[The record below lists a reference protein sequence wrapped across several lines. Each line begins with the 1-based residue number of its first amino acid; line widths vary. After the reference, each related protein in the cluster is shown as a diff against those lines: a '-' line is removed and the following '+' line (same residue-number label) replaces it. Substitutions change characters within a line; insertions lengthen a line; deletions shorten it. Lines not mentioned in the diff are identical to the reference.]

1 MKSCPRWLLPSL
13 LPLLL
18 AGCSGPGA
26 DLSGWVAEQKAR
38 KPPPL
43 QPLPVLKTFEMYD
56 YTDQAMRDPFS
67 ASATETPGAGTGPH
81 PDLKR
86 PKQPLEAFSLDSLK
100 MVGTLGDVKRQ
111 EALIQEPNGLIH
123 RVRIGEFMGLNYGRI
138 VSMTPTQVDLQEL
151 VPDGSG
157 GWTQRTATVVLRH

>member
-1 MKSCPRWLLPSL
+1 MNPLIRKMGMAVLLCGM
-13 LPLLL
+13 
-18 AGCSGPGA
+18 AGCHGPSA
-26 DLSGWVAEQKAR
+26 DLQAWIAAQKAL

-43 QPLPVLKTFEMYD
+43 PALPVLKKFEMFD

-67 ASATETPGAGTGPH
+67 VSSSANSGAGAGPH

-100 MVGTLGDVKRQ
+100 MVGTIGVVPAQ
-111 EALIQEPNGLIH
+111 EVLIQDPTGLIH
-123 RVRIGEFMGLNYGRI
+123 RVRIGEYMGLNYGRI
-138 VSMTPTQVDLQEL
+138 VTMTSTQVDLKEL

-157 GWTQRTATVVLRH
+157 GWTERTSTVSLHQ

>member
-1 MKSCPRWLLPSL
+1 MSGLTRGLGVLALAWLLG
-13 LPLLL
+13 
-18 AGCSGPGA
+18 GCSAPDG
-26 DLSGWVAEQKAR
+26 DLASWVAAQKAR
-38 KPPPL
+38 RPPPL

-67 ASATETPGAGTGPH
+67 VSVTEDPRAGAGPH

-100 MVGTLGDVKRQ
+100 MVGTLGVGQEQDV
-111 EALIQEPNGLIH
+111 LIQDPTGLIH
-123 RVRIGEFMGLNYGRI
+123 RVRVGDFMGLNYGRI
-138 VSMTPTQVDLQEL
+138 VAMSANRIDLKEL

-157 GWTQRTATVVLRH
+157 GWTERDATVSMHR